1 MRHPVWTTY
10 EQIYSKKSVNEWI
23 KGKSHISKALFVNIR
38 TILHRKK
45 WEGMNKRKIFFQV
58 AASIATE
65 NQNWELHTVIQPFFS
80 ISGNFRIS
88 LFIMVHSDCVLL
100 RKSRR
105 KKVKIPSER
114 TLLAQIC
121 NSIQNWIH
129 FWSQH
134 FCRNAVVFNSQF
146 LGD

>member
-1 MRHPVWTTY
+1 
-10 EQIYSKKSVNEWI
+10 
-23 KGKSHISKALFVNIR
+23 
-38 TILHRKK
+38 
-45 WEGMNKRKIFFQV
+45 MNKRKILYFKGQFYTGKSENKWVKGKSFFKWLALLHTDQKLRILFENKNLFGKFTFNV
-58 AASIATE
+58 AASLIRNNPIQKFRDFREFQWISEWSYLLWVTVTVYC
-65 NQNWELHTVIQPFFS
+65 WE
-80 ISGNFRIS
+80 
-88 LFIMVHSDCVLL
+88 
-100 RKSRR
+100 KAEE

-114 TLLAQIC
+114 TLLAQLC